1 MVCHEISG
9 RVISH
14 HSVGHPGRSE
24 TEIRDRGAPSLPFER
39 VPASFSGGSPIPARA
54 ALGRDD
60 ERRGAWAWR
69 REKEKPADCVRKVG
83 AVILTSPSV
92 IEIAG
97 ILFLRQ
103 I

>member
-24 TEIRDRGAPSLPFER
+24 TEIRDRGACALPFEG
-39 VPASFSGGSPIPARA
+39 VLAPTAGGSPIPARA

-60 ERRGAWAWR
+60 DG
-69 REKEKPADCVRKVG
+69 VG
-83 AVILTSPSV
+83 LPWCFTKYLA
-92 IEIAG
+92 A
-97 ILFLRQ
+97 
-103 I
+103 

>member
-24 TEIRDRGAPSLPFER
+24 TEIRDRGACALPFER
-39 VPASFSGGSPIPARA
+39 VPTPTAGGSPILARA

-60 ERRGAWAWR
+60 EG
-69 REKEKPADCVRKVG
+69 KVCFPALSDGMK
-83 AVILTSPSV
+83 LTPDFR
-92 IEIAG
+92 
-97 ILFLRQ
+97 LQ
-103 I
+103 